1 MSKKGKA
8 KGCTYNPR
16 QALQTDLN
24 GLKKET
30 AVMKQRKG
38 TLGYNRSF
46 VDSHT
51 STWKFRGR
59 SAQVKSQVLI
69 LPIGR

>member
-8 KGCTYNPR
+8 KGCTCDPR

-24 GLKKET
+24 GVEKKT
-30 AVMKQRKG
+30 AVMKQKKG
-38 TLGYNRSF
+38 ALGYNRGF
-46 VDSHT
+46 VDSRM

-59 SAQVKSQVLI
+59 SSQLKSQVLI
-69 LPIGR
+69 LPIRR